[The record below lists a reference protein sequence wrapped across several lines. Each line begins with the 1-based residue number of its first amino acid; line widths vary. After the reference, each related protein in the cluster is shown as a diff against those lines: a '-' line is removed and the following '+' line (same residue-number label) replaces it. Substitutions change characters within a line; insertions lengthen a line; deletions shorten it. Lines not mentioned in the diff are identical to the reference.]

1 MGNGWT
7 GDDVEVEAGPLT
19 VRLHAGARD
28 WRSWLFAARP
38 RLLRRSPAWLSLE
51 DALVEP
57 LGGRLL
63 GGVDGVHLAGRAPGG
78 QREWYGIDDYRPLT
92 AASVSVEG
100 GDVGHLAPLRPHL
113 GVGRSSFPTVP
124 AWFAVTT
131 LIEPLR

>member
-7 GDDVEVEAGPLT
+7 SDDVEVEAGPLT

-78 QREWYGIDDYRPLT
+78 QREWYGIDLPPAHRRVGDRGGWGRRPPRPAAT
-92 AASVSVEG
+92 APRRGPVVLP
-100 GDVGHLAPLRPHL
+100 HRPRL
-113 GVGRSSFPTVP
+113 V
-124 AWFAVTT
+124 AVTT